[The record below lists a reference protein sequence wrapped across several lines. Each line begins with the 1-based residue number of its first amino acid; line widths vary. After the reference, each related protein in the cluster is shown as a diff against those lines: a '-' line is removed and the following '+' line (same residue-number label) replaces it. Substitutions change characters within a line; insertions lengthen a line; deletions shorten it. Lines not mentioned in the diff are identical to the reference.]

1 MSDAV
6 ALKMAESDPAAIA
19 ARRKQ
24 AILGRVSGW
33 YGVWFIIMTEG
44 SLFAYLLFSYYYCL
58 AQAGVKWPV
67 SGPPPLTLAAM
78 STLLLVASSA
88 ALAWSQWS
96 LVKEAK
102 PRLVPGVGL
111 AVIFGSLFL
120 MLQALDLAKKAP
132 AISASTYDSFYVLL
146 AGLDFLHVA
155 AGIIALVALCA
166 WAIDGRIIGIRTTY
180 VSIIAAY
187 WHFVVAVW
195 LSIFATMFLLPYAS

>member
-1 MSDAV
+1 MGGT
-6 ALKMAESDPAAIA
+6 DPAAIG
-19 ARRKQ
+19 ARRKKSM
-24 AILGRVSGW
+24 LGLMSGW
-33 YGVWFIIMTEG
+33 YGVWFIIATEG

-67 SGPPPLTLAAM
+67 SGQPPLMLATI
-78 STLLLVASSA
+78 STLLIVASSA

-96 LVKEAK
+96 LVKEDK
-102 PRLVPGVGL
+102 PRLVPGIGL
-111 AVIFGSLFL
+111 AVAFGSLFL

-155 AGIIALVALCA
+155 AGVIALVALLA
-166 WAIDGRIIGIRTTY
+166 WTIEGRIAGIRTAY

-187 WHFVVAVW
+187 WHFVVAIW